1 MEIISKE
8 QVNHIADLAQL
19 PLKKGDD
26 VLFSKLL
33 SDTLAY
39 INILNELNTDN
50 VTETYQVTGLVNIYQ
65 KGAENTVTLDQEDAL
80 KNAKETKRGLVVT
93 KGVFDRE

>member
-93 KGVFDRE
+93 KGVFDRV

>member
-33 SDTLAY
+33 SDTLSY